1 MFPVTEED
9 MGVEDM
15 EGEDKVEVMAIVA
28 DMVVGIAFPLAMEEA
43 DMEVD
48 MDMVVD
54 IYPVATD
61 TEAMAGP
68 LIVKV
73 TKEPGFTDID
83 KREKLD
89 KTKLWKKFLKPS
101 TCWLVFNTFE
111 IYIIITPHITGGPS
125 YSR

>member
-48 MDMVVD
+48 MDMEEVDTEVVMDMEED
-54 IYPVATD
+54 IFPVATVM
-61 TEAMAGP
+61 EVMATP
-68 LIVKV
+68 LIAKV
-73 TKEPGFTDID
+73 AKEPGFIDID
-83 KREKLD
+83 TREELE

-101 TCWLVFNTFE
+101 ICW
-111 IYIIITPHITGGPS
+111 
-125 YSR
+125 